1 MWDLC
6 YNEIIYGSI
15 DLLEKQDKEAVFVAS
30 ADDIKIQDVFDM
42 DFLQEFQDNF
52 ARSLGMTAV
61 TVDAKGNPVTRPTDW
76 TDFCMNYTRNSP
88 VGKQRCMECDR
99 KGGEESARSGRP
111 AVYECH
117 AGLMDFAAPIVLN
130 GKQIGSILGG
140 QVLTEPLNEDKFRSI
155 AGEIG
160 VDPEK
165 YVEAV
170 RKIKY
175 IPKKNLEAAAQVLY
189 LMANSFSQM
198 GLYKYRLKEMSES
211 INETI
216 THVSATME
224 ELAASAHEV
233 NDNQQ
238 ELNREIRN
246 VDEISGKINE
256 FTSLIKNIA
265 KQTRLLGLNASIEA
279 ARAGTAG
286 AGFSVV
292 AEEIGKLADNS
303 SQTVDKIQEFTG
315 KINESV
321 TETVAKGEVTSQ
333 IVDQQSAAIN
343 DAARDLTGL
352 SDTAAQL
359 FELAHHK

>member
-1 MWDLC
+1 MADMD
-6 YNEIIYGSI
+6 NI
-15 DLLEKQDKEAVFVAS
+15 KVQD
-30 ADDIKIQDVFDM
+30 IFDM
-42 DFLQEFQDNF
+42 EFLQEFQDNF

-61 TVDAKGNPVTRPTDW
+61 TVDINGNPVTKPTDW

-88 VGKQRCMECDR
+88 IGNQRCMECDR
-99 KGGEESARSGRP
+99 RGGEESARTGRP

-117 AGLMDFAAPIVLN
+117 AGLMDFAAPIILN

-140 QVLTEPLNEDKFRSI
+140 QVLTEPLNEDKFRKI

-175 IPKKNLEAAAQVLY
+175 MPKKNLEAAAQVLY
-189 LMANSFSQM
+189 LMANAFSKM
-198 GLYKYRLKEMSES
+198 GLYKYHLKGMSES
-211 INETI
+211 INDTVM
-216 THVSATME
+216 HVSAAME
-224 ELAASAHEV
+224 ELAASAHDV
-233 NDNQQ
+233 NDNQK
-238 ELNREIRN
+238 ELNKEIKN
-246 VDEISGKINE
+246 VDAISSKINE

-286 AGFSVV
+286 AGFGVV

-303 SQTVDKIQEFTG
+303 SDTVDKIQEFTG

-321 TETVAKGEVTSQ
+321 TETVAKGEATSQ
-333 IVDQQSAAIN
+333 IVDQQSIAIEGAAK
-343 DAARDLTGL
+343 DLMAL
-352 SDTAAQL
+352 SETATKL
-359 FELAHHK
+359 FDLAHTK

>member
-1 MWDLC
+1 MADMD
-6 YNEIIYGSI
+6 NI
-15 DLLEKQDKEAVFVAS
+15 KVQD
-30 ADDIKIQDVFDM
+30 IFDM
-42 DFLQEFQDNF
+42 EFLQEFQDNF
-52 ARSLGMTAV
+52 ARSLGMTVV
-61 TVDAKGNPVTRPTDW
+61 TVDINGNPVTKPTDW

-88 VGKQRCMECDR
+88 IGNQRCMECDR
-99 KGGEESARSGRP
+99 RGGEESARTGRP

-117 AGLMDFAAPIVLN
+117 AGLMDFAAPIILN

-140 QVLTEPLNEDKFRSI
+140 QVLTEPLNEDKFRKI

-175 IPKKNLEAAAQVLY
+175 MPKKNLEAAAQVLY
-189 LMANSFSQM
+189 LMANAFSKM
-198 GLYKYRLKEMSES
+198 GLYKYHLKGMSES
-211 INETI
+211 INDTVM
-216 THVSATME
+216 HVSAAME
-224 ELAASAHEV
+224 ELAASAHDV

-238 ELNREIRN
+238 ELNTEIQN
-246 VDEISGKINE
+246 VNDISSKIHD

-286 AGFSVV
+286 AGFGVV

-303 SQTVDKIQEFTG
+303 SDTVDKIQEFTG

-321 TETVAKGEVTSQ
+321 TETVAKGEATSQ
-333 IVDQQSAAIN
+333 IVDQQSIAIEGAAK
-343 DAARDLTGL
+343 DLMAL
-352 SDTAAQL
+352 SETASKL
-359 FELAHHK
+359 FDLAHTK

>member
-1 MWDLC
+1 M
-6 YNEIIYGSI
+6 
-15 DLLEKQDKEAVFVAS
+15 AS
-30 ADDIKIQDVFDM
+30 MEDIKVQDIFDM

-61 TVDAKGNPVTRPTDW
+61 TVDLEGKPITKPTDW

-88 VGKQRCMECDR
+88 VGNQRCMECDR
-99 KGGEESARSGRP
+99 RGGEESARNGRP

-117 AGLMDFAAPIVLN
+117 AGLMDFAAPILLN
-130 GKQIGSILGG
+130 GRQIGSILGG
-140 QVLTEPLNEDKFRSI
+140 QVLTAPLDEDKFRKI

-175 IPKKNLEAAAQVLY
+175 VPKESLESAAQVLF
-189 LMANSFSQM
+189 LMANAFSKM
-198 GLYKYRLKEMSES
+198 GYYKYRLKDISES
-211 INETI
+211 INDTI
-216 THVSATME
+216 MHVSAAME
-224 ELAASAHEV
+224 ELAASAHDV

-238 ELNREIRN
+238 ELNKEIKN
-246 VDEISGKINE
+246 VDEISSKINE

-286 AGFSVV
+286 AGFGVV

-303 SQTVDKIQEFTG
+303 SETVDKIQEFTG

-321 TETVAKGEVTSQ
+321 NETVSKGEVTSQ
-333 IVDQQSAAIN
+333 IVDQQSIAIEGAAK
-343 DAARDLTGL
+343 DLTGL
-352 SDTAAQL
+352 SETASQL
-359 FELAHHK
+359 FELAHNK

>member
-1 MWDLC
+1 MADTE
-6 YNEIIYGSI
+6 NIRV
-15 DLLEKQDKEAVFVAS
+15 QD
-30 ADDIKIQDVFDM
+30 IFDM

-52 ARSLGMTAV
+52 ARSLGITAV
-61 TVDAKGNPVTRPTDW
+61 TVDLDGNPITKPTDW
-76 TDFCMNYTRNSP
+76 TDFCMNYTRKSP
-88 VGKQRCMECDR
+88 IGNQRCMECDR
-99 KGGEESARSGRP
+99 RGGEESARSGRP
-111 AVYECH
+111 SVYECH
-117 AGLMDFAAPIVLN
+117 AGLMDFAAPILLN

-140 QVLTEPLNEDKFRSI
+140 QVLTEPLDENKFRRI

-175 IPKKNLEAAAQVLY
+175 IPRQNLESAAQVLY
-189 LMANSFSQM
+189 LMANAFSKM
-198 GLYKYRLKEMSES
+198 GFYKYQLKTMSES
-211 INETI
+211 INDTVM
-216 THVSATME
+216 HVSAAME
-224 ELAASAHEV
+224 ELAASAHDV

-238 ELNREIRN
+238 ELNKEIKN
-246 VDEISGKINE
+246 VDAISSKINE

-286 AGFSVV
+286 AGFGVV

-303 SQTVDKIQEFTG
+303 SETVDKIQEFTG

-321 TETVAKGEVTSQ
+321 NETVSKGEATSQ
-333 IVDQQSAAIN
+333 IVDQQSIAISEAAK
-343 DAARDLTGL
+343 DLTGL
-352 SDTAAQL
+352 SETASKL
-359 FELAHHK
+359 YELAHSK

>member
-1 MWDLC
+1 MADMD
-6 YNEIIYGSI
+6 NI
-15 DLLEKQDKEAVFVAS
+15 KVQD
-30 ADDIKIQDVFDM
+30 IFDM
-42 DFLQEFQDNF
+42 EFLQEFQDNF

-61 TVDAKGNPVTRPTDW
+61 TVDINGNPVTKPTDW

-88 VGKQRCMECDR
+88 IGNQRCMECDR
-99 KGGEESARSGRP
+99 RGGEESARTGRP

-117 AGLMDFAAPIVLN
+117 AGLMDFVAPIILN

-140 QVLTEPLNEDKFRSI
+140 QVLTEPLNEDKFRKI

-175 IPKKNLEAAAQVLY
+175 MPKKNLEAAAQVLY
-189 LMANSFSQM
+189 LMANAFSKM
-198 GLYKYRLKEMSES
+198 GLYKYHLKGMSES
-211 INETI
+211 INDTVM
-216 THVSATME
+216 HVSAAME
-224 ELAASAHEV
+224 ELAASAHDV
-233 NDNQQ
+233 NDNQK
-238 ELNREIRN
+238 ELNKEIKN
-246 VDEISGKINE
+246 VDAISSKINE

-286 AGFSVV
+286 AGFGVV

-303 SQTVDKIQEFTG
+303 SETVDKIQEFTG

-321 TETVAKGEVTSQ
+321 NETVSKGEATSQ
-333 IVDQQSAAIN
+333 IVDQQSIAIEGAAK
-343 DAARDLTGL
+343 DLTGL
-352 SDTAAQL
+352 SETAARL
-359 FELAHHK
+359 FELAHTK

>member
-1 MWDLC
+1 MADMD
-6 YNEIIYGSI
+6 NI
-15 DLLEKQDKEAVFVAS
+15 KVQD
-30 ADDIKIQDVFDM
+30 IFDM
-42 DFLQEFQDNF
+42 EFLQEFQDNF

-61 TVDAKGNPVTRPTDW
+61 TVDINGNPVTKPTDW

-88 VGKQRCMECDR
+88 IGNQRCMECDR
-99 KGGEESARSGRP
+99 RGGEESARTGRP

-117 AGLMDFAAPIVLN
+117 AGLMDFAAPIILN

-140 QVLTEPLNEDKFRSI
+140 QVLTEPLNEDKFRKI

-175 IPKKNLEAAAQVLY
+175 MPKKNLEAAAQVLY
-189 LMANSFSQM
+189 LMANAFSKM
-198 GLYKYRLKEMSES
+198 GLYKYHLKGMSES
-211 INETI
+211 INDTVM
-216 THVSATME
+216 HVSAAME
-224 ELAASAHEV
+224 ELAASAHDV
-233 NDNQQ
+233 NDNQK
-238 ELNREIRN
+238 ELNKEIKN
-246 VDEISGKINE
+246 VDAISSKINE

-286 AGFSVV
+286 AGFGVV

-303 SQTVDKIQEFTG
+303 SETVDKIQEFTG

-321 TETVAKGEVTSQ
+321 NETVSKGEATSQ
-333 IVDQQSAAIN
+333 IVDQQSIAIEGAAK
-343 DAARDLTGL
+343 DLTGL
-352 SDTAAQL
+352 SETASKL
-359 FELAHHK
+359 FDLAHTK

>member
-1 MWDLC
+1 MADMD
-6 YNEIIYGSI
+6 NI
-15 DLLEKQDKEAVFVAS
+15 KVQD
-30 ADDIKIQDVFDM
+30 IFDM
-42 DFLQEFQDNF
+42 EFLQEFQDNF

-61 TVDAKGNPVTRPTDW
+61 TVDINGNPVTKPTDW

-88 VGKQRCMECDR
+88 IGNQRCMECDR
-99 KGGEESARSGRP
+99 RGGEESARTGRP

-117 AGLMDFAAPIVLN
+117 AGLMDFAAPIILN

-140 QVLTEPLNEDKFRSI
+140 QVLTEPLNEDKFRKI

-189 LMANSFSQM
+189 LMANAFSKM
-198 GLYKYRLKEMSES
+198 GLYKYHLKGMSES
-211 INETI
+211 INDTVM
-216 THVSATME
+216 HVSAAME
-224 ELAASAHEV
+224 ELAASAHDV
-233 NDNQQ
+233 NDNQK
-238 ELNREIRN
+238 ELNKEIKN
-246 VDEISGKINE
+246 VDAISSKINE

-286 AGFSVV
+286 AGFGVV

-303 SQTVDKIQEFTG
+303 SETVDKIQEFTG

-321 TETVAKGEVTSQ
+321 TETVAKGEATSQ
-333 IVDQQSAAIN
+333 IVDQQSIAIEGAAK
-343 DAARDLTGL
+343 DLMAL
-352 SDTAAQL
+352 SETASKL
-359 FELAHHK
+359 FDLAHTK

>member
-1 MWDLC
+1 MADMD
-6 YNEIIYGSI
+6 NI
-15 DLLEKQDKEAVFVAS
+15 KVQD
-30 ADDIKIQDVFDM
+30 IFDM
-42 DFLQEFQDNF
+42 EFLQEFQDNF
-52 ARSLGMTAV
+52 ARSLGMTVV
-61 TVDAKGNPVTRPTDW
+61 TVDINGNPVTKPTDW

-88 VGKQRCMECDR
+88 IGNQRCMECDR
-99 KGGEESARSGRP
+99 RGGEESARTGRP

-117 AGLMDFAAPIVLN
+117 AGLMDFAAPIILN

-140 QVLTEPLNEDKFRSI
+140 QVLTEPLNEDKFRKI

-175 IPKKNLEAAAQVLY
+175 MPKKNLEAAAQVLY
-189 LMANSFSQM
+189 LMANAFSKM
-198 GLYKYRLKEMSES
+198 GLYKYHLKGMSES
-211 INETI
+211 INDTVM
-216 THVSATME
+216 HVSAAME
-224 ELAASAHEV
+224 ELAASAHDV
-233 NDNQQ
+233 NDNQK
-238 ELNREIRN
+238 ELNKEIKN
-246 VDEISGKINE
+246 VDAISSKINE

-286 AGFSVV
+286 AGFGVV

-303 SQTVDKIQEFTG
+303 SETVDKIQEFTG

-321 TETVAKGEVTSQ
+321 NETVSKGEATSQ
-333 IVDQQSAAIN
+333 IVDQQSIAIEGAAK
-343 DAARDLTGL
+343 DLTGL
-352 SDTAAQL
+352 SETAARL
-359 FELAHHK
+359 FELAHTK

>member
-1 MWDLC
+1 MADMD
-6 YNEIIYGSI
+6 NI
-15 DLLEKQDKEAVFVAS
+15 KVQD
-30 ADDIKIQDVFDM
+30 IFDM
-42 DFLQEFQDNF
+42 EFLQEFQDNF

-61 TVDAKGNPVTRPTDW
+61 TVDINGNPVTKPTDW

-88 VGKQRCMECDR
+88 IGNQRCMACGR
-99 KGGEESARSGRP
+99 RGGEESPRTGRP

-117 AGLMDFAAPIVLN
+117 AGLMDFAAPIILN

-140 QVLTEPLNEDKFRSI
+140 QVLTEPLNEDKFRKI

-175 IPKKNLEAAAQVLY
+175 MPKKNLEAAVQVLY
-189 LMANSFSQM
+189 LMANAFSKM
-198 GLYKYRLKEMSES
+198 GLYKYHLKGMSES
-211 INETI
+211 INDTVM
-216 THVSATME
+216 HVSAAME
-224 ELAASAHEV
+224 ELAASAHDV
-233 NDNQQ
+233 NDNQK
-238 ELNREIRN
+238 ELNKEIKN
-246 VDEISGKINE
+246 VDAISSKINE

-286 AGFSVV
+286 AGFGVV

-303 SQTVDKIQEFTG
+303 SETVDKIQEFTG

-321 TETVAKGEVTSQ
+321 NETVSKGEATSQ
-333 IVDQQSAAIN
+333 IVDQQSIAIEGAAK
-343 DAARDLTGL
+343 DLTGL
-352 SDTAAQL
+352 SETAARL
-359 FELAHHK
+359 FELAHTK

>member
-1 MWDLC
+1 MADMD
-6 YNEIIYGSI
+6 NI
-15 DLLEKQDKEAVFVAS
+15 KVQD
-30 ADDIKIQDVFDM
+30 IFDM
-42 DFLQEFQDNF
+42 EFLQEFQDNF

-61 TVDAKGNPVTRPTDW
+61 TVDINGNPVTKPTDW

-88 VGKQRCMECDR
+88 IGNQRCMECDR
-99 KGGEESARSGRP
+99 RGGEESARTGRP

-117 AGLMDFAAPIVLN
+117 AGLMDFAAPIILN

-140 QVLTEPLNEDKFRSI
+140 QVLTEPLNEDKFRKI

-175 IPKKNLEAAAQVLY
+175 MPKKNLEAAAQVLY
-189 LMANSFSQM
+189 LMANAFSKM
-198 GLYKYRLKEMSES
+198 GLYKYHLKGMSES
-211 INETI
+211 INDTVM
-216 THVSATME
+216 HVSAAME
-224 ELAASAHEV
+224 ELAASAHDV
-233 NDNQQ
+233 NDYQK
-238 ELNREIRN
+238 ELNKEIKN
-246 VDEISGKINE
+246 VDAISSKINE

-286 AGFSVV
+286 AGFGVV

-303 SQTVDKIQEFTG
+303 SETVDKIQEFTG

-321 TETVAKGEVTSQ
+321 NETVSKGEATSQ
-333 IVDQQSAAIN
+333 IVDQQSIAIEGAAK
-343 DAARDLTGL
+343 DLTGL
-352 SDTAAQL
+352 SETAARL
-359 FELAHHK
+359 FELAHTK